1 MQWVNISAISVSSKW
16 QFSQVLDPSVEWVRI
31 RHYLSSEPPIF
42 TRGLFAQA
50 DNFLNFYDK
59 RRIYPQSENDTFKI
73 VAPPMFTSRRIAI
86 RKTSREYT
94 SLTWTAYIDIY
105 V

>member
-1 MQWVNISAISVSSKW
+1 MGWVNISAIPISKKW
-16 QFSQVLDPSVEWVRI
+16 QFSELLDPSVEWVRI
-31 RHYLSSEPPIF
+31 RHSLSEPSTF
-42 TRGLFAQA
+42 TYGQFAQV

-59 RRIYPQSENDTFKI
+59 RRIYPQSENEIFKI
-73 VAPPMFTSRRIAI
+73 VAPPMFSSRRIGI
-86 RKTSREYT
+86 RKTSKEYS